1 MLLPTLLPA
10 APVVGPCRGRSQRPE
25 GPTHEV
31 THTSQVQC
39 LEITAVSGGGLRAG
53 VRGAGVTEPRPGGWG
68 TEVTQQ

>member
-1 MLLPTLLPA
+1 MLLPTFLPA

-39 LEITAVSGGGLRAG
+39 LVITAVSGAG
-53 VRGAGVTEPRPGGWG
+53 VRGAGVTEPSPGGWG